1 MEKIKLYLKKT
12 LKVAVCAV
20 LIAIFLA
27 GTVFVADQLGIM
39 LNAVADTPKELPLG
53 RRYDWSTIR
62 TNGHEFVV
70 FESFSGDIE
79 VVKLN

>member
-1 MEKIKLYLKKT
+1 MYLEKT

-27 GTVFVADQLGIM
+27 GTVFVADQFGIM
-39 LNAVADTPKELPLG
+39 LNAKADPPKELPLG
-53 RRYDWSTIR
+53 RGYDWSTIR
-62 TNGHEFVV
+62 TNGHDFVV

>member
-1 MEKIKLYLKKT
+1 MEKIKLYLEKT
-12 LKVAVCAV
+12 LKVAVCSV

-27 GTVFVADQLGIM
+27 GTVFVADQFGIM
-39 LNAVADTPKELPLG
+39 LNAKADPPKELPLG
-53 RRYDWSTIR
+53 RGYDWSTIR
-62 TNGHEFVV
+62 TNGHDFVV